1 MFGSSAFCDHDNS
14 SQITGRLARLDYA
27 RDLVVIEWNFGN
39 QNDVG
44 AAGDTAVQCDP
55 SGVAPHHFDNHD
67 PPVTCRSGVHSI
79 ERIHHN
85 IDSGIESERR
95 CCRFEIVVDGL
106 RDTDA
111 IDAGLLQLLRRHHR
125 PIAANDDQC
134 SHMKLLQD
142 FLGARNY
149 IRRHNGPIAG
159 AHFGD
164 EMTPVGG
171 ADNCAAERHDSVD
184 ALPIENDVIARRKK
198 PFESVAKTDDLPTEF
213 FRSEHNSAQHRV
225 QSRAITTTGQ
235 DSNPRFHF
243 CNSAIRAS
251 F

>member
-1 MFGSSAFCDHDNS
+1 M
-14 SQITGRLARLDYA
+14 
-27 RDLVVIEWNFGN
+27 
-39 QNDVG
+39 
-44 AAGDTAVQCDP
+44 
-55 SGVAPHHFDNHD
+55 PHGTRCIRPYRHAENH
-67 PPVTCRSGVHSI
+67 
-79 ERIHHN
+79 EE
-85 IDSGIESERR
+85 IESYRVDSSSGRR
-95 CCRFEIVVDGL
+95 SVGP
-106 RDTDA
+106 
-111 IDAGLLQLLRRHHR
+111 R
-125 PIAANDDQC
+125 P
-134 SHMKLLQD
+134 
-142 FLGARNY
+142 GARNY
-149 IRRHNGPIAG
+149 VRRHNGPIAG

>member
-1 MFGSSAFCDHDNS
+1 
-14 SQITGRLARLDYA
+14 GRLARLDYA

-39 QNDVG
+39 QNGVG

-149 IRRHNGPIAG
+149 VRRHNGPIAC

-164 EMTPVGG
+164 EMTPVGAAEQYHDQSTRIHG
-171 ADNCAAERHDSVD
+171 YHLALSHNVRLTVRCENYTTPCSRCAAGLDSVNPHCAEKFVRVAED
-184 ALPIENDVIARRKK
+184 MIESMPGAIECNLGVLLRDIK
-198 PFESVAKTDDLPTEF
+198 PE
-213 FRSEHNSAQHRV
+213 
-225 QSRAITTTGQ
+225 
-235 DSNPRFHF
+235 
-243 CNSAIRAS
+243 
-251 F
+251 